1 MFFLWKNTLFLVAPT
16 AVKIVDPGE
25 GGGLVVGRRYDITCR
40 AWGSRPPASLTWYL
54 GVTRLGREY
63 STWYLGVTRLGREY
77 STWYLGVTRLGREYS
92 TWYLGVTRLGREYL
106 VPGTW
111 GSRPPASLTWYLGVT
126 RLGREYTVPGIWGSR
141 PPASLTWYLGVTR
154 LGREYSTWY
163 LGQQT
168 ASQPHLVPGSHQA
181 R

>member
-1 MFFLWKNTLFLVAPT
+1 M
-16 AVKIVDPGE
+16 KIVDPGE

-63 STWYLGVTRLGREY
+63 T
-77 STWYLGVTRLGREYS
+77 
-92 TWYLGVTRLGREYL
+92 

-126 RLGREYTVPGIWGSR
+126 MLGREYTVPGTLDSR
-141 PPASLTWYLGVTR
+141 PPATG
-154 LGREYSTWY
+154 E
-163 LGQQT
+163 
-168 ASQPHLVPGSHQA
+168 
-181 R
+181 